1 MEANAYQCD
10 LCQEF
15 SRQRQLV
22 RVEVSEVSNPILSA
36 VYQPLSDCTYGKQ
49 IQHFPSYGRRHE
61 SVESRDQ
68 SKLQV
73 RCSKHNVRHHAQI
86 LRDVKVGQ
94 HGDKEFL
101 QICLGE
107 LLMGV
112 RSDLARSARC
122 CRMLQPSLRES

>member
-1 MEANAYQCD
+1 MNHHGRKSKRIKRSLLPRQMAQGMEANAYLCD

-22 RVEVSEVSNPILSA
+22 RVEVSEVSSLILSA
-36 VYQPLSDCTYGKQ
+36 VYQPLSDCTCGKQ

-73 RCSKHNVRHHAQI
+73 RCSKHIVHHRAQI
-86 LRDVKVGQ
+86 LRDAKVAQ
-94 HGDKEFL
+94 HGDKESL
-101 QICLGE
+101 QICLSE
-107 LLMGV
+107 
-112 RSDLARSARC
+112 
-122 CRMLQPSLRES
+122 